1 MTVANTIAGI
11 ASNLQSGAQA
21 VPPGFD
27 QRGGHLVLEGHDLVA
42 LANQYGT
49 PLFVFSERRLRDN
62 ASSFLRAARAGHP
75 KAVVCYASKAGS
87 NRRVLRIINEEG
99 LSIEVNSGGELHK
112 VMEAG
117 FSPDRVVFNGV
128 AKSIDELRQAISL
141 GIRAINVDSAYELQR
156 IAGIAKDLGRTAN
169 VALRLVPGIAGGA
182 TAGIQTGNATSKFGM
197 TAPELEE
204 AIAILLAAGDSINVT
219 GTHLHIGSQVAEMD
233 AFLTAV
239 KFAAEQRRRL
249 GEILGKP
256 LPQVNLGGG
265 YPTNYTHRARNQQ
278 RASNTLDHFAATR
291 SAAEMVEEVAGAARR
306 YIGEDAEIL
315 FEPGRS
321 LVADAAVM
329 LSRVESTRQR
339 GEQPWLYLDGGY
351 NLLFDA
357 VVSRWYFHMATA
369 NRLDAATTAE
379 FRVVG
384 PLCDSA
390 DCYFDV
396 EGEYLLKAL
405 LQRLPDLTA
414 EQKSILSA
422 EVIRLP
428 ATRPLAAATAPG
440 DIVALFDVGAYSL
453 EEMFQYC
460 GRLRA
465 AAILLQ
471 EDGTINLMRERD
483 SLADLSSHD
492 RD

>member
-1 MTVANTIAGI
+1 MTALSSTTATTSV
-11 ASNLQSGAQA
+11 QA
-21 VPPGFD
+21 LPPGFEAVN
-27 QRGGHLVLEGHDLVA
+27 GHLVLEGHDLVA
-42 LANQYGT
+42 LATQHGS
-49 PLFVFSERRLRDN
+49 PLFVFSERRLRAN
-62 ASSFLRAARAGHP
+62 ASSFLRAAQAGHP

-87 NRRVLRIINEEG
+87 NRRVLRIIREEG
-99 LSIEVNSGGELHK
+99 LSIEVNSSGELHK

-117 FSPDRVVFNGV
+117 FTPDRVVFNGV
-128 AKSIDELRQAISL
+128 AKSIDDLRQAINL
-141 GIRAINVDSAYELQR
+141 GIRAINVDSAFELQR

-182 TAGIQTGNATSKFGM
+182 TAGIQTGNDTSKFGM
-197 TAPELEE
+197 TAPELDE
-204 AIAILLAAGDSINVT
+204 AIAILLAAGDTINVT
-219 GTHLHIGSQVAEMD
+219 GTHLHIGSQVAETE
-233 AFLTAV
+233 AFLAGV

-249 GEILGKP
+249 GDILGKP
-256 LPQVNLGGG
+256 LSQVNLGGG
-265 YPTNYTHRARNQQ
+265 YPTNYTHRAKNQQ
-278 RASNTLDHFAATR
+278 RASNTLDHFATSR
-291 SAAEMVEEVAGAARR
+291 SAAEMVQDVAGAARR
-306 YIGEDAEIL
+306 WIGEDAEIL
-315 FEPGRS
+315 FEPGRA
-321 LVADAAVM
+321 LVADAALM
-329 LSRVESTRQR
+329 LTRVESCRRR

-369 NRLDAATTAE
+369 NRLDATATTE

-390 DCYFDV
+390 DCYYDV
-396 EGEYLLKAL
+396 EGEYLLKSL

-414 EQKSILSA
+414 EQKSILST
-422 EVIRLP
+422 EIIRLP
-428 ATRPLAAATAPG
+428 STRPLAAATAPG
-440 DIVALFDVGAYSL
+440 DVVALFDVGAYSL

-471 EDGTINLMRERD
+471 EDGTISLMRERD